1 MNKRHE
7 NYKNGNTET
16 NIPLYDWLINYVYQ
30 FVQHVQ
36 TMSIEVIQNKKQSE
50 DNRIKAIKDRVIRDI
65 KSLSEIE
72 GEITNT

>member
-16 NIPLYDWLINYVYQ
+16 NIPSYDWLINYVYQ

-50 DNRIKAIKDRVIRDI
+50 DNIIKAIKDRVIRDI